1 MQFVNFLQTWGIT
14 FAPHPQTPTHP
25 HWLRYT
31 QLHSARHRR
40 LTGNIKYSVAES
52 FCQKKVTIAAKLK
65 IHIAHM
71 HPVSWHSSSLIWLHA
86 HSTNTQGQKSW
97 LKNSDLLIIEKLW
110 HLQQSRR
117 FTLMLDVNIFFG
129 QVALR
134 FSASQWSVATVE
146 RSLRAICAQKYVEI
160 PKSTRPKKRNVALSK
175 LLQFPITLNC
185 LRLKEKMANVLR
197 KLTSF

>member
-14 FAPHPQTPTHP
+14 FAPHPQTPTLHP
-25 HWLRYT
+25 PLT
-31 QLHSARHRR
+31 QIHATALGTASQADR
-40 LTGNIKYSVAES
+40 KYEIFSCRK
-52 FCQKKVTIAAKLK
+52 FLLKKVTIAAELK
-65 IHIAHM
+65 IHIDHM
-71 HPVSWHSSSLIWLHA
+71 HPVSRHSSSLIWLHA

-146 RSLRAICAQKYVEI
+146 RSLRAICAQKQKS
-160 PKSTRPKKRNVALSK
+160 PKAARPKKRNVALSK
-175 LLQFPITLNC
+175 LLQFPITLKC
-185 LRLKEKMANVLR
+185 LHLKEKMANVLR